1 MEICQ
6 SKTDVAAEVKPNTH
20 VKGDSIY
27 VDGGYAGETTKLKND
42 LRPGN
47 HDIEVRDPAG
57 NTIYRERVQVL
68 VGKTTEIKLETQ
80 HACERRFDLR

>member
-47 HDIEVRDPAG
+47 HDIEVRDPLEM
-57 NTIYRERVQVL
+57 RS
-68 VGKTTEIKLETQ
+68 TESGFKCSSGRRQKSSWKL
-80 HACERRFDLR
+80 D

>member
-1 MEICQ
+1 MVKRWKSVK

-42 LRPGN
+42 LRPTSAATS
-47 HDIEVRDPAG
+47 V
-57 NTIYRERVQVL
+57 
-68 VGKTTEIKLETQ
+68 
-80 HACERRFDLR
+80 FD